1 MNAAPILVGTMEVV
15 LILWTVMSVN
25 VQRHGKENC
34 ADQVRYFSEISVV
47 LCFFFF
53 QSNNCTAG
61 KFILRESNFWF
72 CLFTES
78 SHCNGNPC
86 RNGGICTDTGD
97 GFECNCQSG
106 FTGRICQIG
115 KRHDIRPTAGFLPM
129 FLSVVFRCLVI
140 LLRWFRN
147 PLFFV
152 PFACR
157 VAF

>member
-1 MNAAPILVGTMEVV
+1 MPSAMERKIVPIRWDILVKFR
-15 LILWTVMSVN
+15 LSSV
-25 VQRHGKENC
+25 
-34 ADQVRYFSEISVV
+34 
-47 LCFFFF
+47 FFFF
-53 QSNNCTAG
+53 SQSNNCTAG
-61 KFILRESNFWF
+61 KFILREFNFWF

-115 KRHDIRPTAGFLPM
+115 KSHDIRPTAGFLSM

-140 LLRWFRN
+140 Y
-147 PLFFV
+147 FV
-152 PFACR
+152 TRCFCSFCLPRGILVIKHR
-157 VAF
+157 VTRGKR